1 MMNLADMDMKVRDGL
16 LLARVAGEID
26 LSNAGAIRS
35 SLVREMS
42 NDLLGLVLDLTDL
55 TYLDSAGIRVIYE
68 LREDLGTRGQE
79 MRLVVP
85 EGSLV
90 STTLE
95 LVDASSVVGYAPN
108 AESALAELSGSPEG

>member
-1 MMNLADMDMKVRDGL
+1 MNLADLDMNVHDGL

-35 SLVREMS
+35 SLMREMS
-42 NDLLGLVLDLTDL
+42 NDLLGLVLDLTDVE
-55 TYLDSAGIRVIYE
+55 YLDSAGIRVIYE
-68 LREDLGTRGQE
+68 LREDLATRGQE

-90 STTLE
+90 SRTLE
-95 LVDASSVVGYAPN
+95 LVDASSAVGYAPN
-108 AESALAELSGSPEG
+108 ADSALAELSGSPES